1 MEAFPLN
8 RHLKRYLTI
17 TAGTCV
23 SGIAMNAFFLPNH
36 LLSGGITGL
45 GMILYYLFG
54 WTVDVTNIV
63 FNIPLFILAYK
74 LMSREYFIS
83 GIYGTFALSFW
94 IRVFSFLNGAVPVTD
109 PMLCSIAA
117 GVLHGIGLG
126 TLYRVGGSTGGT
138 DIIGGIMQKFY
149 SISIGTTG
157 FVINLILLSIGA
169 YCFGLAP
176 AMYTIVAYFGVAK
189 MSNVVNDGFN
199 HKKNVFI
206 ISNRSKEIAEA
217 IINRLGRGAT
227 YIDGEGAYTHE
238 TRKVIFCVVK
248 LTQVARL
255 KDLVS
260 QLDPDAFMIV
270 QDARDVMGRGF
281 TREKNHNIK
290 RPIDLQ

>member
-157 FVINLILLSIGA
+157 FVINLILLSIGPIA
-169 YCFGLAP
+169 LDWHRPCTPLWPILAWP
-176 AMYTIVAYFGVAK
+176 
-189 MSNVVNDGFN
+189 
-199 HKKNVFI
+199 
-206 ISNRSKEIAEA
+206 R
-217 IINRLGRGAT
+217 
-227 YIDGEGAYTHE
+227 
-238 TRKVIFCVVK
+238 
-248 LTQVARL
+248 
-255 KDLVS
+255 
-260 QLDPDAFMIV
+260 
-270 QDARDVMGRGF
+270 
-281 TREKNHNIK
+281 
-290 RPIDLQ
+290 